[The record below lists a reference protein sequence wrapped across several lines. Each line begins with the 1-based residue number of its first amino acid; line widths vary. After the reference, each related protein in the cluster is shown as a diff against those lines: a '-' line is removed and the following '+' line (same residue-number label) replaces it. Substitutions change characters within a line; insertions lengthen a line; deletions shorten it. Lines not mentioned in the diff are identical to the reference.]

1 MVKQATKGQKEIYE
15 ANRSTMVTFGSACL
29 VMIATHLGACF
40 FFISCS
46 SRAYIFFWL
55 TVLIELITLGVMKSM
70 AGARFDER
78 GKVTDAGMDLN
89 DPAAFGEYC
98 KDVII
103 VTVFAQILALYS
115 SYAYLILLIIP
126 AAAGYKIFVSILLP
140 WITAPAADGRDE
152 SDDKKLKKRER
163 REKIIYRR

>member
-1 MVKQATKGQKEIYE
+1 MVKVATKGQKEIYE
-15 ANRSTMVTFGSACL
+15 ANRNTMVTFGTACL
-29 VMIATHLGACF
+29 VTIGVHLGACF
-40 FFISCS
+40 FFINCS
-46 SRAYIFFWL
+46 SNAYIFFSL
-55 TVLIELITLGVMKSM
+55 TVVIELIVLGLMRNM

-103 VTVFAQILALYS
+103 VAVFAQILALYS
-115 SYAYLILLIIP
+115 SYAYLVLLTIP
-126 AAAGYKIFVSILLP
+126 AAAAYKVFINILLP
-140 WITAPAADGRDE
+140 WIIAPVADGRDE
-152 SDDKKLKKRER
+152 SDDRRTKKRER